1 MVATKITQSLTDFRQ
16 TATETLDRINRTG
29 MAEILTVNGEARAVL
44 MSPAAYDELA
54 REAELA
60 RDVAVIRRAVREIK
74 EGRGQE
80 AGEFFKG
87 LRSQLAGMKKGRQTR
102 GRSK

>member
-1 MVATKITQSLTDFRQ
+1 MVATKNTQSLTDFRQ
-16 TATETLDRINRTG
+16 KATETLDRINRTG

-60 RDVAVIRRAVREIK
+60 RDVAVIRRAAREIK
-74 EGRGQE
+74 EG
-80 AGEFFKG
+80 KG
-87 LRSQLAGMKKGRQTR
+87 
-102 GRSK
+102 